1 MHESMETPIHDRSAK
16 TGRARKRPMIDLES
30 HAWEFVLFFFFRVWS
45 WIFLITGVNE

>member
-30 HAWEFVLFFFFRVWS
+30 HAWEFVFFFLFPS
-45 WIFLITGVNE
+45 LELDLSYYGSE